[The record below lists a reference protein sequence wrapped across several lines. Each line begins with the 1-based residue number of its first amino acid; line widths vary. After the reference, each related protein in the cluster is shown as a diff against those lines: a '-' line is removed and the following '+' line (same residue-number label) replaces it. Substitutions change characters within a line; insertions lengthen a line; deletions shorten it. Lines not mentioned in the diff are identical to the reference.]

1 MDAWHLKMT
10 VNDHSSVGQTVRI
23 SAAFFTAFGWSC
35 FITTWHNA
43 NKKMRKSEICKLRHP
58 ILTQEI

>member
-1 MDAWHLKMT
+1 MT